1 MSIEK
6 AAEAMYVQANEEYK
20 GAILWP
26 EINEQGKD
34 RYRAMA
40 RAALPHLLEEPTE
53 GEITRAVVKFNES
66 CMQLALNDFV
76 RRRNAPP
83 EPPEPVETHTVMLE
97 HGLGCSVRD
106 RARTTISHVTSLKL
120 DGVDILK
127 WLREFEKP
135 AAPPIDS
142 LKGTK

>member
-6 AAEAMYVQANEEYK
+6 AAEAIKNRAIHAWLMALPDKMCEE
-20 GAILWP
+20 LT
-26 EINEQGKD
+26 
-34 RYRAMA
+34 
-40 RAALPHLLEEPTE
+40 RAALPHLLEEPTPA
-53 GEITRAVVKFNES
+53 EILRALGIERNTPSDVGTE
-66 CMQLALNDFV
+66 LALQDFV

-120 DGVDILK
+120 DGVDILR
-127 WLREFEKP
+127 REP
-135 AAPPIDS
+135 SDAV
-142 LKGTK
+142 